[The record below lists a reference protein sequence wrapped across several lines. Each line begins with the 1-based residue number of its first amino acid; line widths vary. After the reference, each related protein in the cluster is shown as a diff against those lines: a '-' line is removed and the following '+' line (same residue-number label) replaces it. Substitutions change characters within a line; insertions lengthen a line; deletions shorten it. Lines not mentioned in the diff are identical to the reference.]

1 MLAQQVCRFTV
12 PISDL
17 NVVIPVEAGEMAVK
31 PSVREMLQDARNKHK
46 PLYICI
52 FHTTSSRQ
60 VPGTPSLTPHHRP
73 PIHFLPFF
81 CLFTFKSLLLLL
93 LPSLR
98 YCTHIQ
104 FNFRANVQNLGHNL
118 PPFPQDSFSM
128 GAAQIQLS
136 WGYSLPLPL
145 SLSATV
151 LLSTAPFIPLFRW
164 DLAKHTP
171 SIKQIVNVQT
181 M

>member
-46 PLYICI
+46 PLDICI

-81 CLFTFKSLLLLL
+81 CLFTFKSLLLLF

-104 FNFRANVQNLGHNL
+104 FNFRANMQNLGHNL
-118 PPFPQDSFSM
+118 PPL
-128 GAAQIQLS
+128 QLS